1 MVSKIT
7 KTTTTSAFQPTG
19 ANPKF
24 HIARRVRAR
33 SVFPGT
39 TRILSRRDFWS
50 VFAIKRSLLGKEAR
64 HQTRMA
70 LNNPCREPDDRWYAL
85 TPVRKRT
92 SLSEISILSS
102 SFLIYLFYTVIG

>member
-1 MVSKIT
+1 MKGAYLWCQKIT

-50 VFAIKRSLLGKEAR
+50 CVRNQAIAFG
-64 HQTRMA
+64 
-70 LNNPCREPDDRWYAL
+70 
-85 TPVRKRT
+85 
-92 SLSEISILSS
+92 
-102 SFLIYLFYTVIG
+102 